1 MNNSS
6 NLDGVEKPDFH
17 FLTTDER
24 ALLEEAIAFKELEA
38 NQDNGMC
45 CIAYYSVQ
53 TPSGDVLSFEA
64 TIEDDGRC
72 IELKTP
78 YDYRDGKFCNL
89 DDCVT
94 DSW

>member
-1 MNNSS
+1 
-6 NLDGVEKPDFH
+6 
-17 FLTTDER
+17 
-24 ALLEEAIAFKELEA
+24 
-38 NQDNGMC
+38 MC
-45 CIAYYSVQ
+45 CIGYYSVQ
-53 TPSGDVLSFEA
+53 TPSGDSLPFEA